1 MTTTDIAAP
10 TQAAAAFT
18 DGLGMNTAT
27 THDAA
32 TAIDVRTDSA
42 AATARSV
49 LISGGTRGIGA
60 AITNSFLA
68 NGDKVAT
75 LSRRGASTAEGL
87 HLACDISDSG
97 SVTTSVK
104 SVVEQQGAVDVLVA
118 NAGITDDKLML
129 RMDEDSFNTVLDTNL
144 TGTFRLIKAV
154 APAMLRARKGRIVII
169 SSVVAFSGSAGQAN
183 YAASKAG
190 LVGLCRSLAREFG
203 PRGVTVNVITPG
215 FIETDM
221 TAELTDTRRDEVA
234 GNIPVGRFGQAGDV
248 AEAVKFLASDAAAY
262 ITGAVIPVDGG
273 LGMGH

>member
-1 MTTTDIAAP
+1 MTTTEIAAP
-10 TQAAAAFT
+10 VHTAAAFT
-18 DGLGMNTAT
+18 DGLGMNDT
-27 THDAA
+27 TIGTA
-32 TAIDVRTDSA
+32 TAIDVRTDPTT
-42 AATARSV
+42 ATARSV

-60 AITNSFLA
+60 AITNSFIS
-68 NGDKVAT
+68 NGDHVAT
-75 LSRRGASTAEGL
+75 LSRSGASSTEGL
-87 HLACDISDSG
+87 HLACDISDAG
-97 SVTTSVK
+97 SVSTSVK
-104 SVVEQQGAVDVLVA
+104 AVVEQQGAVDVLVA

-190 LVGLCRSLAREFG
+190 LIGLCRSLAREFG

-221 TAELTDTRRDEVA
+221 TAELGDTRRNEVA
-234 GNIPVGRFGQAGDV
+234 ANIPIGRFGDAQDV
-248 AEAVKFLASDAAAY
+248 AETVKFLASDAAAY
-262 ITGAVIPVDGG
+262 ITGAIIPVDGG